1 MIICLYF
8 DMPCKRMDN
17 GKTEKLTIIPLYI
30 IYINFYLYSKIK
42 YFESLFILN
51 DEIEKNNI
59 HSINKKIAIKKSYDQ
74 ILNR

>member
-1 MIICLYF
+1 
-8 DMPCKRMDN
+8 MDN

-51 DEIEKNNI
+51 DEIEENNI
-59 HSINKKIAIKKSYDQ
+59 HSINKK
-74 ILNR
+74 